1 MAFDDK
7 LEELFIDLP
16 EPPADVGNALGAVR
30 VGKMIHVAG
39 TLPLAGGRIQYPG
52 RVGIEVR
59 IDNARLAARAA
70 GMLALALVRRELGG
84 TLNRVRRVVRVDGY
98 VACGADFGDQAK
110 VVDGASELFVQVF
123 GPFGKHV
130 RTAVGVASLPRNA
143 CVEIS
148 AVFEVK

>member
-16 EPPADVGNALGAVR
+16 EPPEDVGNTLGAVR
-30 VGKMIHVAG
+30 VGKMIHVSG
-39 TLPLAGGRIQYPG
+39 TLPLVGGRIQYPG

-59 IDNARLAARAA
+59 TDNARLAARAA

-84 TLNRVRRVVRVDGY
+84 SLNRVRRVVRVDGY
-98 VACGADFGDQAK
+98 VACGADFEDHAK
-110 VVDGASELFVQVF
+110 VVDGASELFVQIF

-130 RTAVGVASLPRNA
+130 RIAVGVASLPRNA

-148 AVFEVK
+148 SVFEVK

>member
-1 MAFDDK
+1 MTFDDK

-30 VGKMIHVAG
+30 IGKMIYVAG
-39 TLPLAGGRIQYPG
+39 ALPLASGRIQYPG

-59 IDNARLAARAA
+59 IDNARLAARTA
-70 GMLALALVRRELGG
+70 GMLALALVRRELGD
-84 TLNRVRRVVRVDGY
+84 TLNRVRRVVRVEGY
-98 VACGADFGDQAK
+98 VACGADFADHAK
-110 VVDGASELFVQVF
+110 VVDGASEFFVQVF

-143 CVEIS
+143 CVAIS